1 LSHRSV
7 HMLELAMHILD
18 IAENSV
24 RADATTVVITII
36 ENEETDS
43 LTIEIDDNGT
53 GMDEDEI
60 TKALDPF
67 YTTKKVRRVG
77 LGLPMLR
84 EACRRCDG
92 MFAIESAK
100 GTGTHVVARFR
111 NSHIDR
117 QPLGDMA
124 SSLVMLITGNP
135 HMDFIYTHTKNGV
148 SFMLNTAT
156 IKEAIEDVPINNPE
170 ILRFIK
176 NMINEGL
183 KEIGAYD

>member
-1 LSHRSV
+1 
-7 HMLELAMHILD
+7 MLELAMHILD

-24 RADATTVVITII
+24 RAGATTVIVNVM

-43 LTIEIDDNGT
+43 LIIEITDNGK
-53 GMDEDEI
+53 GMDQDEI

-67 YTTKKVRRVG
+67 YTTKKVRRIG
-77 LGLPMLR
+77 LGLPLLR

-92 MFAIESAK
+92 MFTIESEKDK
-100 GTGTHVVARFR
+100 GTHIVARFKH
-111 NSHIDR
+111 SHIDR

-124 SSLVMLITGNP
+124 STLLMLITGNP
-135 HMDFIYTHTKNGV
+135 DMDFIYTHTKNDV
-148 SFMLNTAT
+148 TFTLNTGT

-176 NMINEGL
+176 TMINEGL
-183 KEIGAYD
+183 EEIGAYD

>member
-1 LSHRSV
+1 
-7 HMLELAMHILD
+7 MLELAMHILD

-24 RADATTVVITII
+24 RATATAVIVNIM

-43 LTIEIDDNGT
+43 LIIEINDNGK
-53 GMDEDEI
+53 GMDKAEI

-77 LGLPMLR
+77 LGLPMLK

-92 MFAIESAK
+92 MFTIESSKGK
-100 GTGTHVVARFR
+100 GTHIVAQFKH
-111 NSHIDR
+111 SHIDR

-124 SSLVMLITGNP
+124 TTMLMLITGNP
-135 HMDFIYTHTKNGV
+135 HMDFIYSHTRNGV
-148 SFMLNTAT
+148 SFTLNTST
-156 IKEAIEDVPINNPE
+156 IKEAIEDVPINHPE

-183 KEIGAYD
+183 KEIGAQD